1 MHVKLSPEDV
11 KTVACI
17 GAGVIGG
24 GWVAHFLA
32 RGYDVHMWDPAPDAE
47 AKVRHRVEAVWPV
60 LTELGLAPGADPGRL
75 VAARTLDSAVAD
87 ADFIQESGPEALPT
101 KIDLLAHIDS
111 ASSPD
116 VVVASSTAG
125 HPMTDMQVGA
135 TRPERFVVG
144 HPFNPPYLLP
154 LVEVVGGR
162 STSAAAV
169 AWASAFYTAA
179 GKSVI
184 TMDSEVPGFIANRLQ
199 EALWRE
205 ALHMVAAGE
214 ATIEQIDRAVTDGP
228 GLRWA
233 FHGPFTT
240 FHLAGG
246 HGGIAHALEHFDPTE
261 YSQWSRLAS
270 PELSKTLKQH
280 LIDGAIATTDGR
292 DVAELTSER
301 DASIAAILR
310 TLRRAEQPS

>member
-1 MHVKLSPEDV
+1 MHVKPSPDAV
-11 KTVACI
+11 QTVACI

-24 GWVAHFLA
+24 GWVTHFLA
-32 RGYDVHMWDPAPDAE
+32 RGYDVQMWDPAPDAE
-47 AKVRHRVEAVWPV
+47 TKVRQRINTAWPI
-60 LTELGLAPGADPGRL
+60 LTELGLAAGADPDRL
-75 VAARTLDSAVAD
+75 TVATTLTEAVAT
-87 ADFIQESGPEALPT
+87 ADFIQESGPENLST
-101 KIDLLAHIDS
+101 KITLLADIDT
-111 ASSPD
+111 ASRPD
-116 VVVASSTAG
+116 VVIASSTAG

-135 TRPERFVVG
+135 ARPERFVVG

-154 LVEVVGGR
+154 LVEVVGGAA
-162 STSAAAV
+162 TSPAAV
-169 AWASAFYTAA
+169 DWAAKFYTAA

-205 ALHMVAAGE
+205 GLHMVAAGE
-214 ATIEQIDRAVTDGP
+214 ATIEQIDQAVTDGP

-246 HGGIAHALEHFDPTE
+246 HGGIAHALAHFDPTE

-270 PELSKTLKQH
+270 PDLPEALKAR
-280 LIDGAIATTDGR
+280 LIEGTSSATDGR
-292 DVAELTSER
+292 DFTDLAAER
-301 DASIAAILR
+301 DATLAAILR
-310 TLRRAEQPS
+310 TLREPRSS

>member
-1 MHVKLSPEDV
+1 MHVTPNPDAV

-24 GWVAHFLA
+24 GWVTHFLA
-32 RGYDVHMWDPAPDAE
+32 RGYDVQMWDPAQDAE
-47 AKVRHRVEAVWPV
+47 TKVRDRIATAWPI
-60 LTELGLAPGADPGRL
+60 LTDLGLAPGADPDRL
-75 VAARTLDSAVAD
+75 TVASTLAQAVATV
-87 ADFIQESGPEALPT
+87 DFIQESGPEDLTT
-101 KIDLLAHIDS
+101 KIALLADVDA
-111 ASSPD
+111 ASRPD
-116 VVVASSTAG
+116 VVIASSTAG
-125 HPMTDMQVGA
+125 HPMTSMQVGA
-135 TRPERFVVG
+135 ARPERFVVG

-154 LVEVVGGR
+154 LVEVVGG
-162 STSAAAV
+162 AATAPEAV
-169 AWASAFYTAA
+169 QWASAFYTAA

-205 ALHMVAAGE
+205 GLHMVAAGE

-246 HGGIAHALEHFDPTE
+246 HGGIAHALAHFDPTE

-270 PELSKTLKQH
+270 PDLPDTLKAQ
-280 LIDGAIATTDGR
+280 LIEATVSATGGR
-292 DVAELTSER
+292 DFTELAAER
-301 DASIAAILR
+301 DATLVAILR
-310 TLRRAEQPS
+310 TLRNGQTS